1 MTLKLNGTNSEAAP
15 AYAGDDAD
23 TGLQCGTNE
32 LKLVTGGSA
41 RATVDSSGR
50 LLVGTSST
58 SATCTSV
65 FAGRSDG
72 ATDPVLRLEVNS
84 TSPANGTALG
94 GLNFASSGLS
104 AFQAGARIAAVR
116 DGGTW
121 TNGSS
126 HPTYLE
132 FATTADGASSP
143 TERMRILS
151 SGGITFNGD
160 TAATNALDDYE
171 EGTWTPQAFN
181 NANGASTNST
191 SNRAAKYIKVGR
203 LVHICCYILV
213 NKGSNTGNFE
223 INNLPYPTDTNS
235 DLHSGISVGYFDGLN
250 TTISMML
257 ATAQPNSSKLL
268 MRMIS
273 GTGAGSIATLRGT
286 HLNSTM
292 NVIVGGTYIAS
303 S

>member
-1 MTLKLNGTNSEAAP
+1 MTLKLNGTNSVAAP

-41 RATVDSSGR
+41 RATVDSSGNIG
-50 LLVGTSST
+50 VGVTPSSWGGSRNAIQFNSSGAAYICNDEPLAVVSNMYFNGSNNKYINT
-58 SATCTSV
+58 NPASQVLFNTGSTQ
-65 FAGRSDG
+65 FLYAGS
-72 ATDPVLRLEVNS
+72 
-84 TSPANGTALG
+84 GTAG
-94 GLNFASSGLS
+94 NNISFSTAATIDTHGIK
-104 AFQAGARIAAVR
+104 FQ
-116 DGGTW
+116 
-121 TNGSS
+121 
-126 HPTYLE
+126 
-132 FATTADGASSP
+132 
-143 TERMRILS
+143 
-151 SGGITFNGD
+151 GD
-160 TAATNALDDYE
+160 TAAANALDDYE
-171 EGTWTPQAFN
+171 EGVWTPQAFN
-181 NANGASTNST
+181 NANSASTNST

-223 INNLPYPTDTNS
+223 INNLPYPTDTNN
-235 DLHSGISVGYFDGLN
+235 DLHAGISVGYFDGLN
-250 TTISMML
+250 TSISMML

-268 MRMIS
+268 MRMVS
-273 GTGAGSIATLRGT
+273 GTGAGSISTLRGT